1 MYKLKLLWVK
11 VVSFFTVTPNVFSDV
26 VIDLETLGTSSGCVV
41 LSIGAIAIRPPHPGK
56 FFGLIGFHPGELG
69 EKLHLILSRSDQKRI
84 GMWEDSKTLD
94 WWQEQSN
101 VARLTLDSSSCCS
114 DNIVDSLKQFNDW
127 MEQFDFET
135 VRVWGN
141 GSDFDNVILNKLY
154 TTAGVRLPWKFYNN
168 RCYRT
173 FKGLHRHIK
182 LNRIGVFHNALS
194 DATSQAVHLIELMRE
209 QNG

>member
-1 MYKLKLLWVK
+1 MYKLKLLWSKIVA
-11 VVSFFTVTPNVFSDV
+11 FFTVVPNVFSEV

-41 LSIGAIAIRPPHPGK
+41 LSIGAVAVRPPHPGK
-56 FFGLIGFHPGELG
+56 FFGLVGAHPGEIG
-69 EKLHLILSRSDQKRI
+69 KTFHIVLSRDDQRRI
-84 GMWEDSKTLD
+84 GMWEDPKTID

-101 VARLTLDSSSCCS
+101 AARLTLDASCCCS
-114 DNIVDSLKQFNDW
+114 EPVVESLKIFNDW

-141 GSDFDNVILNKLY
+141 GSDFDNVILSKLY
-154 TTAGVRLPWKFYNN
+154 ATAGVRLPWKFYNN

-194 DATSQAVHLIELMRE
+194 DAMSQAVHLLELMRE